1 MIFTNTS
8 GKIDDLTNKEEYHI
22 EVAELASDD
31 LSKRVIRVTSDHGN
45 EFGIRLSDERDEL
58 KNGSYFLIDDKNIIV
73 LSVIPE
79 KMIMIKPKD
88 IDEMGKI
95 AHLLGNAH
103 KPIEVEDGTIKL
115 AIDPVVLNVLNHRQ
129 IEYRTEKI
137 ALSSPL
143 RHVNFA
149 HSHG

>member
-1 MIFTNTS
+1 MIFTNIS
-8 GKIDDLTNKEEYHI
+8 GKIDDLTNKEDYHI

-45 EFGIRLSDERDEL
+45 EFGIRLSDESDEL
-58 KNGSYFLIDDKNIIV
+58 KNGSYFLIDDKNILV

-79 KMIMIKPKD
+79 KMIVIKPKD

-95 AHLLGNAH
+95 AHLLGNTH

-115 AIDPVVLNVLNHRQ
+115 AIDPVVLDVLNHRQ

-137 ALSSPL
+137 ALNSPL
-143 RHVNFA
+143 RHVNLA
-149 HSHG
+149 HAHG